1 MTNSEELTMSSTNN
15 EILSKI
21 GLEEDMYKVYL
32 AVYSMGSVA
41 TIGQISLITG
51 LDLLKV
57 SKVVEDLINLGF
69 LKKVEGLMPRYI
81 ALHSHLLSTVEFDKN
96 FRYEM
101 LNLRFQI
108 EKDLEGA
115 LQDTLSSLK
124 EYTEKYT
131 SKFNEVVETLYGSF
145 IEEKATLEKSVT
157 ETFETLDKL
166 LLETQQQYTNVFT
179 QIVRNYFLEEH
190 APLLKLRNQIIGD
203 LDDHVDGHEE
213 KLLKSQPEAE
223 QVFTDFKDCLNA
235 SKEQFQQTI
244 DRIVTANE
252 AKFLSIIEE
261 IRRLYNEAVIKTAD
275 FTEAQKA
282 FDEKTDALKD
292 MLILDNDKFKRDV
305 KQDLVESV
313 DTTTA
318 TLSENLVNVLQETV
332 EHCKSTTEAL
342 KEELMTSVSQF
353 QSDEVEKSL
362 DEYIQKLEDRFAHII
377 TSSKEKIGES
387 AKIIETMLSD
397 SMKQLETSLNESITA
412 LDADISNFL
421 IEKRAYYKQRIA
433 SSKQAISEKIEA
445 AVHLVEE
452 TEKTLNKIVDDSK
465 FIKLPGYQRT
475 FTVQGESNAIN
486 YARDMILRT
495 KSTITI
501 ITPTLSPELL
511 GTAKNVSSRTRLIFV
526 TDIDLNRFG
535 NSIKELMAKG
545 NIRFKQYDRQDYW
558 AVLRDREE
566 VLFGP
571 QVEKEGDEFVAIL
584 SEHEGTVQIFEQ
596 FMNSQFVGR
605 SKEVLL

>member
-1 MTNSEELTMSSTNN
+1 
-15 EILSKI
+15 
-21 GLEEDMYKVYL
+21 
-32 AVYSMGSVA
+32 
-41 TIGQISLITG
+41 
-51 LDLLKV
+51 
-57 SKVVEDLINLGF
+57 
-69 LKKVEGLMPRYI
+69 
-81 ALHSHLLSTVEFDKN
+81 
-96 FRYEM
+96 
-101 LNLRFQI
+101 
-108 EKDLEGA
+108 
-115 LQDTLSSLK
+115 
-124 EYTEKYT
+124 
-131 SKFNEVVETLYGSF
+131 VVETLYGSF

-166 LLETQQQYTNVFT
+166 LIETQQQYTNVFT

-203 LDDHVDGHEE
+203 LDDHVDAHEE

-223 QVFTDFKDCLNA
+223 KVFTDFKDCLNA
-235 SKEQFQQTI
+235 SKVQFQQTI

-275 FTEAQKA
+275 FTEAQKT

-313 DTTTA
+313 DITTA
-318 TLSENLVNVLQETV
+318 NLSENLVNVLKETV
-332 EHCKSTTEAL
+332 EHCKSTTAAL

-353 QSDEVEKSL
+353 QSEEVEKSL
-362 DEYIQKLEDRFAHII
+362 DDYIQKLEDRFAHII
-377 TSSKEKIGES
+377 GSSKEKIGES
-387 AKIIETMLSD
+387 AKIIEGMLSD

-412 LDADISNFL
+412 LDADISQFL

-445 AVHLVEE
+445 AVYLVEE

-475 FTVQGESNAIN
+475 FTVAGESNAIN

-501 ITPTLSPELL
+501 VTPTLSPELL
-511 GTAKNVSSRTRLIFV
+511 STAKNVSSRTRLIFV

-571 QVEKEGDEFVAIL
+571 QVEKEDDEFVAIL

>member
-1 MTNSEELTMSSTNN
+1 MSSVNS

-21 GLEEDMYKVYL
+21 GLEEEQYKVYL

-115 LQDTLSSLK
+115 LKDTLSSLK

-131 SKFNEVVETLYGSF
+131 SKFTEAIESFYGSF
-145 IEEKATLEKSVT
+145 LEEKATLEKRVS
-157 ETFETLDKL
+157 ETFVSLDELLMETK
-166 LLETQQQYTNVFT
+166 QQYSNVFT

-190 APLLKLRNQIIGD
+190 APLLKLRNHILSE
-203 LDDHVDGHEE
+203 LDSHVETHEE
-213 KLLKSQPEAE
+213 KLLESQPETE
-223 QVFTDFKDCLNA
+223 QVFSDYKDCLNT

-244 DRIVTANE
+244 ERIVTANE

-261 IRRLYNEAVIKTAD
+261 IRRLYHEAVIKTD
-275 FTEAQKA
+275 EFTQAQKD
-282 FDEKTDALKD
+282 FDEKTTALKD
-292 MLILDNDKFKRDV
+292 TLILDNDMFKRDV
-305 KQDLVESV
+305 KKDLAETV

-318 TLSENLVNVLQETV
+318 NLSENLANVLQETV
-332 EHCKSTTEAL
+332 EHCKSTTSSL
-342 KEELMTSVSQF
+342 KEELMTSISQF
-353 QSDEVEKSL
+353 QSDEIEKSL
-362 DEYIQKLEDRFAHII
+362 DDYIQKLEDRFSHII
-377 TSSKEKIGES
+377 GSSKEKIKGS

-397 SMKQLETSLNESITA
+397 SMKQLETSLNESITS

-421 IEKRAYYKQRIA
+421 IEKRAYYKQRIS
-433 SSKQAISEKIEA
+433 SSKQTISEKIEA
-445 AVHLVEE
+445 AVFLVEE
-452 TEKTLNKIVDDSK
+452 TEKVLNQIVDDSK

-475 FTVQGESNAIN
+475 HTIQGQMNVIN

-495 KSTITI
+495 KSTITLV
-501 ITPTLSPELL
+501 TPTLTPELL

-526 TDIDLNRFG
+526 TDIDLARFG
-535 NSIKELMAKG
+535 DTIKELIGKG
-545 NIRFKQYDRQDYW
+545 NIRFKQYDRKDYW

-571 QVEKEGDEFVAIL
+571 EVEAEGDEFVAIL
-584 SEHEGTVQIFEQ
+584 SDHEGTVQIFEQ